1 MLRFGTPDNFS
12 GVELLTRL
20 TSTEIAYNVNFQVMK
35 QITLK
40 GLRIWDANLIFQL
53 EKLASCC

>member
-1 MLRFGTPDNFS
+1 MLRFGTPDNFA

-20 TSTEIAYNVNFQVMK
+20 TSTEIAYYVNFQVMK

-40 GLRIWDANLIFQL
+40 GLRI
-53 EKLASCC
+53 